1 MGRIGLR
8 IIGVLAVILAAALAT
23 FYMVDGHP
31 LAETQDYLQGKN
43 YTASLQADG
52 GLLFVPQ
59 QGNGRGLLIMHGA
72 LIKPQSY
79 ARTAAFFAARGYTV
93 LLPYG
98 GLGRLSIMA
107 IDRAADS
114 MRRLSLVDWFTIGHS
129 MGGLASLAVIE
140 GNPDLPVRAS
150 ALWAAAIP
158 ANYATLTTPILFLW
172 GDQDGLLPQARF
184 ERGKA
189 LLPDAVDYITLPGAN
204 HQDFAM
210 YGHQFFDKP
219 GQLGWTAQIDAAN
232 KKTLEF
238 FSAIRP

>member
-158 ANYATLTTPILFLW
+158 A
-172 GDQDGLLPQARF
+172 GLLPQARF

-219 GQLGWTAQIDAAN
+219 GQLGWAAQIDAAN